1 MKTRRD
7 ILALG
12 ATLPWL
18 VAEAAHAAEVGPG
31 GFPSRVVRIVVPFTP
46 GGSADLSA
54 RILGEKLSTMWGQ
67 PVIIENRP
75 GAGTTIASG
84 YVAHAEPTGYIL
96 YLAYN
101 TSYAATATM
110 YKKLPYDPLKDLA
123 PVSLVASAPF
133 ILAVSPSYSA
143 KTFDELLTLLRDPK
157 QDIIFASTGTGAG
170 PHLATELFL
179 REAGLKA
186 RHIPYRGSGEV
197 ITALLGGFA
206 QFSFLDVSALGSLQS
221 GQLRPLAVTSP
232 QRWSQLPS
240 VPTIAEAMHNNFAIS
255 SDSCILAPAATPPDI
270 IAFINASIVKAL
282 AMPDVIKRYADQGFI
297 ATSSTSDALSVKIR
311 TDIDRLGQVIRD
323 LGLTTG

>member
-7 ILALG
+7 VLVLG
-12 ATLPWL
+12 AALPWL
-18 VAEAAHAAEVGPG
+18 MAGNAAEAGPG

-54 RILGEKLSTMWGQ
+54 RILAEKLSTIWGQ

-75 GAGTTIASG
+75 GAGTTIASS

-110 YKKLPYDPLKDLA
+110 YQKLPYDPLKDLA

-133 ILAVSPSYSA
+133 ILTVGPKSPA
-143 KTFDELLTLLRDPK
+143 KTFDEFLALVKDPK
-157 QDIIFASTGTGAG
+157 QDITFASTGTGAG

-197 ITALLGGFA
+197 ITALLGGFV
-206 QFSFLDVSALGSLQS
+206 QFSFLDVSALGALQS
-221 GQLRPLAVTSP
+221 GQLRALAVTSP
-232 QRWSQLPS
+232 QRWAQLPK
-240 VPTIAEAMHNNFAIS
+240 VPTIAESMHSNFQIS
-255 SDSCILAPAATPPDI
+255 SDSCILAPATTPRDI
-270 IAFINASIVKAL
+270 VFFVNASIVNAL
-282 AMPDVIKRYADQGFI
+282 AMPDVIKRYSDQGFI
-297 ATSSTSDALSVKIR
+297 AVSSTPDALSAKIR
-311 TDIDRLGQVIRD
+311 TDIDRLGKVIKD